1 MKITA
6 VKSYAVHPGWRKNL
20 IFVKVETDAGIHGW
34 GEAYSQ
40 YDRDTAVMA
49 QLAALGPYMVGRSP
63 FDIKHFTQFAFDD
76 YAARRGS
83 VELFCA
89 ISGIEQAMWDIVG
102 KATQQPVYNLLGG
115 KYREKVRVY
124 ANGWSYGMKE
134 PDDYARAAEKVVKMG
149 FSAMKFDPLPS
160 PWRSYIPKEHDK
172 RAIGIVMAIRDAVGP
187 DVDLLLE
194 QHRRLAPMHAIRLDK
209 QLAEFNLYWM
219 EESCQAEFPDELA
232 QIRREIGIPVVI
244 GEATYTKTGF
254 RPLLE
259 KRSADILNP
268 DVACVGG
275 ILELKEIAAMAEPF
289 LVAVSPHNYNS
300 TLVALASTVHAS
312 ATMPNFI
319 ITEYFLPFV
328 DFCDKISPNQLK
340 PKNGY
345 IELPTAPGLGV
356 DVIEEELKKHPAKV
370 YPARNLRHP
379 RDEPGGI

>member
-172 RAIGIVMAIRDAVGP
+172 RAIGIVKAIRDAVGP

>member
-49 QLAALGPYMVGRSP
+49 QLAALGPYLVGRSP

-115 KYREKVRVY
+115 RYRDKIRVY

-134 PDDYARAAEKVVKMG
+134 PDDYARAAEKVVKQG
-149 FSAMKFDPLPS
+149 FTAMKFDPLPS
-160 PWRSYIPKEHDK
+160 PWRTYIPKEHER
-172 RAIGIVMAIRDAVGP
+172 RAIRVVKAIRDAVGP
-187 DVDLLLE
+187 DVDLLIE

-209 QLAEFNLYWM
+209 QLAEFDLYWM

-232 QIRREIGIPVVI
+232 QIRREIGVPMVI

-356 DVIEEELKKHPAKV
+356 DVDEEALKQHPAKV
-370 YPARNLRHP
+370 YPARKLRQP
-379 RDEPGGI
+379 ADEGP